1 IQPDNG
7 TDEGK
12 SFGCLSYSVDKS
24 EYTAGK
30 MMRFDIPEGAK
41 LENVSFQ
48 SFTGTIK
55 AYACAGNIS
64 YELGEVVSFNNLKSR
79 NYPIYSITK
88 NFTIPA
94 TLPTGTYRIVMK
106 SKEAGSNVAR
116 EVYSPANPVV
126 KINGTM
132 QRGDVN
138 GDEKVDENDVMQLVY
153 YILGKNTSASVLAGG
168 YLNRADNISIAE
180 VSAIIAI
187 IKEKK

>member
-1 IQPDNG
+1 
-7 TDEGK
+7 
-12 SFGCLSYSVDKS
+12 
-24 EYTAGK
+24 
-30 MMRFDIPEGAK
+30 MMGFNVPEGAK

-116 EVYSPANPVV
+116 EVYSPVNPVV

-138 GDEKVDENDVMQLVY
+138 GD
-153 YILGKNTSASVLAGG
+153 GKL
-168 YLNRADNISIAE
+168 SIADVTAMLE
-180 VSAIIAI
+180 LLNKGKYDSTADMNGDGIINIADVTALVNII
-187 IKEKK
+187 IKGN

>member
-1 IQPDNG
+1 
-7 TDEGK
+7 
-12 SFGCLSYSVDKS
+12 
-24 EYTAGK
+24 
-30 MMRFDIPEGAK
+30 MRFNIPEGAK

-79 NYPIYSITK
+79 WYIDSVTK

-138 GDEKVDENDVMQLVY
+138 GD
-153 YILGKNTSASVLAGG
+153 GKL
-168 YLNRADNISIAE
+168 SIADVTAMLE
-180 VSAIIAI
+180 LLNKGKYDSTADMNGDGIINIADVTALVNII
-187 IKEKK
+187 IKGN